1 MLLPAAVAFDSS
13 REGQE
18 ELDICDDIREKK
30 SDFCNFDHER
40 RGSKIG
46 TLKKKA
52 LTASNKFTHTLKRRG
67 KREFDYRVP
76 SVSIEDIRHAEEEGA
91 VLELRQRLL
100 DRDLLPP
107 RQDDYYTLL
116 RFLTARDFDI
126 DKTIWMWKE
135 MLTWRKEYGTD
146 TILQDFEFEELE
158 EVLHYYPQGYHG
170 VDKEGRPIYIERLGN
185 DHLSKLMYITSIDPT

>member
-1 MLLPAAVAFDSS
+1 MQSLIG
-13 REGQE
+13 EGQE

-67 KREFDYRVP
+67 KREIDYRVP

-100 DRDLLPP
+100 DWDLLPP

-116 RFLTARDFDI
+116 RL
-126 DKTIWMWKE
+126 
-135 MLTWRKEYGTD
+135 
-146 TILQDFEFEELE
+146 
-158 EVLHYYPQGYHG
+158 
-170 VDKEGRPIYIERLGN
+170 VDRPV
-185 DHLSKLMYITSIDPT
+185 T